1 MKKEIKTK
9 QIVVRFDKT
18 SWDKINA
25 FAQKEHRS
33 LGDFVR
39 HVALLYIE
47 EKEKTNTKG
56 GD

>member
-1 MKKEIKTK
+1 MKKEVKTK

-25 FAQKEHRS
+25 FAEKEHRS
-33 LGDFVR
+33 LGEFVR

-47 EKEKTNTKG
+47 EKEKANRKG